1 MFRDGLMSA
10 LLELVFDLT
19 QLRPHPLRD
28 RDAPHPETPI
38 LGLRTQVCEAEEIER
53 FRLRQTLRC
62 SSPSG
67 MPPKLEQPGLARMQ
81 FQPELREP
89 LTEIS
94 QEPLR
99 VFLIL
104 EARGEIVGET
114 QAI

>member
-1 MFRDGLMSA
+1 
-10 LLELVFDLT
+10 
-19 QLRPHPLRD
+19 
-28 RDAPHPETPI
+28 
-38 LGLRTQVCEAEEIER
+38 
-53 FRLRQTLRC
+53 
-62 SSPSG
+62 